1 MSDRIDKAKLKAYI
15 AEELENVAGLKKQL
29 TDADIEKLELEFTK
43 TEIHQ
48 TLLEMENFAQLQKK
62 YRSVKLTLTNW
73 IRLKRRKEQVAK
85 ENAMKRHGFNGGLMT
100 HTEALTWLEKKGM
113 SYSQLTDKFELVK
126 EGNDKNYWRLKG

>member
-48 TLLEMENFAQLQKK
+48 TLLEMENFAQLMTMEAHLDS
-62 YRSVKLTLTNW
+62 RKLS
-73 IRLKRRKEQVAK
+73 QQQ
-85 ENAMKRHGFNGGLMT
+85 
-100 HTEALTWLEKKGM
+100 
-113 SYSQLTDKFELVK
+113 SQLLNLLTALFHI
-126 EGNDKNYWRLKG
+126 GTNNN

>member
-73 IRLKRRKEQVAK
+73 IRLKRRKEHSKKVKGFGARDSGLQASVLV
-85 ENAMKRHGFNGGLMT
+85 RHQRDY
-100 HTEALTWLEKKGM
+100 KKT
-113 SYSQLTDKFELVK
+113 L
-126 EGNDKNYWRLKG
+126 